1 MALKEFVSRPKFEEY
16 KEQFKDFFIME
27 RRNGIIMLRMHTD
40 GGPIKWTYQAHN
52 AMSQAWH
59 VVGNDPKNEV
69 LILTSTGKYWI
80 AAADQE
86 GDEATEREANK
97 IDPSHVIYEYYFYDS
112 NKLVSN
118 LINDIDIPT
127 IGAING
133 PGMHTEMGLLCDIT
147 LCADHCLFNDGHFI
161 NGWVPGDGQYLAFQ
175 KLLGEKRANY
185 YLYTGKTID
194 AKTALELG
202 LVNEVLPQDKLLD
215 RAWELADSIMQ
226 QHRVNRRVMSQLA
239 RRPWKKL
246 LVEDFDLHISN
257 EFYGLQVTKP
267 RHDFEKITK
276 PLKE

>member
-1 MALKEFVSRPKFEEY
+1 MALKGFVPRPKFEEY

-27 RRNGIIMLRMHTD
+27 RKNGIIMLRMHTN
-40 GGPIKWTYQAHN
+40 GGPVKWTFQAHN

-59 VVGNDPKNEV
+59 VVGNDPENEV
-69 LILTSTGKYWI
+69 MILTSTGNFWI
-80 AAADQE
+80 AQGDQAN
-86 GDEATEREANK
+86 DEATEQEAHK

-147 LCADHCLFNDGHFI
+147 LCTEDTIFNDGHFI

-175 KLLGEKRANY
+175 KLLGDKRATY

-202 LVNEVLPQDKLLD
+202 LVNETLPREKLLD
-215 RAWELADSIMQ
+215 RAWELAESIMQ

-239 RRPWKKL
+239 RRPWKRL
-246 LVEDFDLHISN
+246 LTDDFDLHISN
-257 EFYGLQVTKP
+257 EFYGLQVTHPK
-267 RHDFEKITK
+267 HDFEKITK
-276 PLKE
+276 PLRK